1 MFEGV
6 YSPIPT
12 PFVDGEVAHDKLAE
26 NLGRWNQTDLAG
38 YVVLGSNGETVY
50 LSDAERAAVI
60 STARQ
65 AIPRDKLLIVGTGT
79 ESTRATIERTRAAA
93 EAGADA
99 ALVITPCYYKGQMT
113 AEALRRHYFALADA
127 SPIPILLYN
136 VPKFTGLDLSAET
149 VLELAQHPNIAGI
162 KDSGGNVTKLGAI
175 IGAAPDHFEVLA
187 GSGGFFYPALVL
199 GAVGGVLALAN
210 VAPDQCCQIYLA
222 TREGQHGQA
231 QELQLRMIPLNAA
244 VTARFGIPGLKAAL
258 DLLGYYGGEPRS
270 PLSPPSSDQVE
281 ELGCILEEAGLLT

>member
-6 YSPIPT
+6 YPPIPT
-12 PFVDGEVAHDKLAE
+12 PFVNGEVAHDKLAE
-26 NLGRWNQTDLAG
+26 NLARWNQTDLAG
-38 YVVLGSNGETVY
+38 YIVLGSNGETVY
-50 LSDAERAAVI
+50 LSEAERVAVM
-60 STARQ
+60 STARK
-65 AIPRDKLLIVGTGT
+65 AIPRDKLLIVGTGA
-79 ESTRATIERTRAAA
+79 ESTRATIERTRTAA

-113 AEALRRHYFALADA
+113 SKALRRHYFALADA

-149 VLELAQHPNIAGI
+149 ILELAQHPNIAGI
-162 KDSGGNVTKLGAI
+162 KDSGGNVAKLGAI
-175 IGAAPDHFEVLA
+175 IGAAPDHLEVLA

-210 VAPDQCCQIYLA
+210 VAPDQCCQIYRAAL
-222 TREGQHGQA
+222 EGQHGQA

-270 PLSPPSSDQVE
+270 PLSPPSSDQIE
-281 ELGCILEEAGLLT
+281 EIRRILKTAGLLV

>member
-6 YSPIPT
+6 YPPIPT
-12 PFVDGEVAHDKLAE
+12 PFVNGEVAHDKLAE
-26 NLGRWNQTDLAG
+26 NLARWNQTDLAG

-50 LSDAERAAVI
+50 LSEAERAVVM

-65 AIPRDKLLIVGTGT
+65 AIPRDKLLIIGTGA
-79 ESTRATIERTRAAA
+79 ESTRATIERTRTAA

-99 ALVITPCYYKGQMT
+99 VLVITPCYYKGQMT
-113 AEALRRHYFALADA
+113 TEALRRHYFALADA

-149 VLELAQHPNIAGI
+149 ILELAQHPNVVGI
-162 KDSGGNVTKLGAI
+162 KDSGGNMAKLGAVI
-175 IGAAPDHFEVLA
+175 RAAPAHFEVLA
-187 GSGGFFYPALVL
+187 GSGGFFYSALVL

-210 VAPDQCCQIYLA
+210 VAPDQCCQIYRA
-222 TREGQHGQA
+222 TRESQHEQA

-281 ELGCILEEAGLLT
+281 EIRRILERAGLLA